1 MKKRVRDQLD
11 ELRECL
17 NIEREILELAEIDT
31 DTAKMDECRANIA
44 AFEAEI
50 ARLTNLREVSDAE

>member
-17 NIEREILELAEIDT
+17 NIEREILKLHREDNNESDAQKAL
-31 DTAKMDECRANIA
+31 ANIE

-50 ARLTNLREVSDAE
+50 ARLTVLREVPDEE

>member
-17 NIEREILELAEIDT
+17 NIEREILKLHREDNNESDAQEAL
-31 DTAKMDECRANIA
+31 ANIA

-50 ARLTNLREVSDAE
+50 ARLTVLREVPDEE